1 MVPLLGG
8 EWAEVKTLA
17 IGIIEQSAPEFEP
30 EGAARARHLSNFS
43 RMTDHRSF
51 GRLAMVE
58 THQRGTES
66 AGKVCAVMDG
76 AEWQR
81 GFIGLHRPDAVR
93 ILDWCH
99 AAEHLAQAGQAAF
112 GAGTAAASEWLGIQL
127 RRLKHGEPEEAL
139 GSLRA
144 LCRELAEGKETDA
157 AAVKTVR
164 GSLEYLEKRR
174 EQIRYAEFQAKGYSI
189 GSGAVESAHKL
200 VVEARLKGSGM
211 HWAREHVNPMAALR
225 TVVCSHRWE
234 EMWPQ
239 INQRLRKM
247 ARKPAVGRQAQ
258 SSPQEEAAAKEAGL
272 SKTRPVVQSSP
283 KLPPASHRGTPE
295 QNRRPPQPLIPA
307 HQPTIP
313 GAL

>member
-1 MVPLLGG
+1 
-8 EWAEVKTLA
+8 
-17 IGIIEQSAPEFEP
+17 
-30 EGAARARHLSNFS
+30 
-43 RMTDHRSF
+43 
-51 GRLAMVE
+51 MVE
-58 THQRGTES
+58 THRRGTES

-76 AEWQR
+76 AEWQQ

-99 AAEHLAQAGQAAF
+99 GAEHLAKAGQAAF

-144 LCRELAEGKETDA
+144 LCRELAEVKETDA
-157 AAVKTVR
+157 GALKTVR

-174 EQIRYAEFQAKGYSI
+174 EQIRYAEFQAKGYPI
-189 GSGAVESAHKL
+189 GSGAVESANKL

-225 TVVCSHRWE
+225 TAVCSDRWE

-239 INQRLRKM
+239 INQRLRKK

-258 SSPQEEAAAKEAGL
+258 PSPREGAAAKEAGRV
-272 SKTRPVVQSSP
+272 KTRPVVQSSP
-283 KLPPASHRGTPE
+283 RLTPASLRGAPE
-295 QNRRPPQPLIPA
+295 QNPKPPPATHRRPPANHPWRRMSIGTKPHA
-307 HQPTIP
+307 KI
-313 GAL
+313 